1 MSENIENGSHL
12 PPIGARE
19 THTRT
24 ITEADI
30 IEFADVSGDHNPVH
44 LDEEYAAQS
53 MFGGRI
59 AHGLLAASMISAVL
73 GTKMPGPG
81 SVYLGQTLKFLAPVR
96 IGDTI
101 EASVEVIAVRKD
113 KHILTLRTD
122 CVNQDGTL
130 VLTGEA
136 TVKYSAPHPHKRT
149 HAHGAHA
156 NGAHGT
162 HPHSHHAH
170 AKVKGANLH

>member
-12 PPIGARE
+12 PPIGTRE

-53 MFGGRI
+53 IFGGRI
-59 AHGLLAASMISAVL
+59 AHGLLAASMISAIL
-73 GTKMPGPG
+73 GMKLPGPG
-81 SVYLGQTLKFLAPVR
+81 TVYLGQTLKFLAPIR

-101 EASVEVIAVRKD
+101 EVSVEVITVRKD

-136 TVKYSAPHPHKRT
+136 TVKYSVPHPHKGTRGN
-149 HAHGAHA
+149 GAHA
-156 NGAHGT
+156 T
-162 HPHSHHAH
+162 HPHSTH

>member
-1 MSENIENGSHL
+1 MGHIFHRLE
-12 PPIGARE
+12 RE
-19 THTRT
+19 RDSRT

-73 GTKMPGPG
+73 GTKLPGPG

-136 TVKYSAPHPHKRT
+136 TVKYSAPHPHKGT
-149 HAHGAHA
+149 HAHG
-156 NGAHGT
+156 NGAHAT
-162 HPHSHHAH
+162 HPHSTH
-170 AKVKGANLH
+170 AKVKGTNLH